1 MAKAETGGSDP
12 AQRERRKQAAE
23 EKKRVEQ
30 EQEAERR
37 KQLLA
42 QAESAVAAQQEALT
56 NARVRSRALAALVSH
71 TEGFYDEID
80 KLAKGKAL
88 FAATDLAVQQVNDI
102 IRDAK
107 AIIEGDPH
115 LNRVKEFVPAGD
127 NPVYPDILLAT
138 RAVQQCG
145 SGVGTYMAGL
155 IVDTVANSP
164 GLQQRGVRHVEE
176 MQLLAAG
183 IGPDRVSDIAAN
195 LLKRFLVEYTQR
207 QAAIWKIPLRSGVPI
222 HHVYEHQSREWVDT
236 HADLPVDDSDPE
248 GVRCPG
254 RCDATRRIERRRRG
268 ARPSGRHAHLAA

>member
-1 MAKAETGGSDP
+1 LAKAETGGSDP
-12 AQRERRKQAAE
+12 AERERRKQAAE

-56 NARVRSRALAALVSH
+56 NARARSRALAALVSH

-107 AIIEGDPH
+107 AIIEDDLH

-138 RAVQQCG
+138 RAVQQCLSRG
-145 SGVGTYMAGL
+145 AKDVEATEKKCVAALRERRTIVAGVRLWIESDEEPTKDEVASEMDGKPTERWFFESDDGEMYFDVERLAEDG
-155 IVDTVANSP
+155 VASANS
-164 GLQQRGVRHVEE
+164 EE
-176 MQLLAAG
+176 
-183 IGPDRVSDIAAN
+183 
-195 LLKRFLVEYTQR
+195 
-207 QAAIWKIPLRSGVPI
+207 
-222 HHVYEHQSREWVDT
+222 
-236 HADLPVDDSDPE
+236 
-248 GVRCPG
+248 
-254 RCDATRRIERRRRG
+254 
-268 ARPSGRHAHLAA
+268 